1 MHEDHGLHAHR
12 DGAAGDSPADQDEKS
27 VAAAASSSL
36 LSVFFLQDLIFL
48 FFFPFFLA
56 VGGLMDFEDFVELM
70 GPRMLGETAHMLGL
84 KELQSAFVQV
94 RPLTE
99 GPSRFEVSGVDDFLS
114 YFFFFFG
121 SFSQSLTWMATG
133 RSTRTR

>member
-1 MHEDHGLHAHR
+1 MHEDHGLHAHGN
-12 DGAAGDSPADQDEKS
+12 GAAGDSAADQDEELSCFFAGGKP
-27 VAAAASSSL
+27 
-36 LSVFFLQDLIFL
+36 SVFFPGRLTS
-48 FFFPFFLA
+48 PFLA

-94 RPLTE
+94 SPL
-99 GPSRFEVSGVDDFLS
+99 SCFEVSGVHNVPSVFA
-114 YFFFFFG
+114 YRK
-121 SFSQSLTWMATG
+121 SLTWTAMG

>member
-1 MHEDHGLHAHR
+1 M
-12 DGAAGDSPADQDEKS
+12 AGKPS
-27 VAAAASSSL
+27 VS
-36 LSVFFLQDLIFL
+36 
-48 FFFPFFLA
+48 FPERLTSAFLA

-94 RPLTE
+94 SPL
-99 GPSRFEVSGVDDFLS
+99 SCFEVSGVPDVASVFLPREKS
-114 YFFFFFG
+114 
-121 SFSQSLTWMATG
+121 STWTATG